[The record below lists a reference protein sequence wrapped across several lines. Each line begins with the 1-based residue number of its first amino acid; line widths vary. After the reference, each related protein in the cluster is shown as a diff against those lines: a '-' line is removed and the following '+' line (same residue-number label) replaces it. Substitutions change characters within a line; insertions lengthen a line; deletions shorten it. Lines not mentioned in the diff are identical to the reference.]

1 MAGRRTIVWLEPS
14 QVDFVRAV
22 ARAAGLEIVGAGSPN
37 PPQSGAVS
45 SALGCPTADDLRAAL
60 ASGACE
66 CLWIARAGDF
76 GRGESDSVAVREAID
91 RGVKVVASD
100 PVPGNL
106 LAYASSAW
114 SEGASTRPTSPVLIP
129 VGRDARA
136 LREAHEPLATLGGVR
151 AGFFQLVSHRDQA
164 TLGALLFAGID
175 MLRASFGD
183 PETVDAAYV
192 GPGAARATD
201 GPGESLTG
209 LSGSMT
215 LNLRFA
221 DGRAAALLVSDQCGE
236 WALHVVFV
244 GEAARLTIDDRGMEW
259 LDARGRR
266 YDPLAPPAGLGEPTL
281 SPGVVEWADAVG
293 RILDPALAARAGRDL
308 GGVLAIAHAALLSAT
323 TRSAERPSVIQRM
336 LGAHH

>member
-1 MAGRRTIVWLEPS
+1 MWLEPS
-14 QVDFVRAV
+14 QVGFVRAV

-76 GRGESDSVAVREAID
+76 GRGEGDAAAVGEAFD

-100 PVPGNL
+100 PIPGNL
-106 LAYASSAW
+106 LTYASSAW
-114 SEGASTRPTSPVLIP
+114 SEGASIRPTTPVLIP
-129 VGRDARA
+129 AGRDARA
-136 LREAHEPLATLGGVR
+136 LREAHEPLATFGGVR
-151 AGFFQLVSHRDQA
+151 AGAFQVVSHRDQA

-192 GPGAARATD
+192 GPGAPRPTD
-201 GPGESLTG
+201 APGESLTG

-221 DGRAAALLVSDQCGE
+221 DGRAATLLVSDQCGE
-236 WALHVVFV
+236 WALQAVFV
-244 GEAARLTIDDRGMEW
+244 GESARLTIDDRGIEW

-266 YDPLAPPAGLGEPTL
+266 YDRLATPSGLNEGAI
-281 SPGVVEWADAVG
+281 SAGVVEWADAVV
-293 RILDPALAARAGRDL
+293 RILDPALSARAGRDQR
-308 GGVLAIAHAALLSAT
+308 GVLAIAHAALLSAT
-323 TRSAERPSVIQRM
+323 TRSAERPSVLQHM